1 MEHTHAWL
9 SFWGGKT
16 VGERVRPA
24 AAHRR
29 MQAFH
34 CLFTQVIVSFGS
46 FALKRGLAGG
56 ASRLAHSAA
65 ALPATSASPF
75 PQRLV

>member
-1 MEHTHAWL
+1 
-9 SFWGGKT
+9 

-34 CLFTQVIVSFGS
+34 CCLFTQVIVSFGS

-56 ASRLAHSAA
+56 TPRLAHSAA